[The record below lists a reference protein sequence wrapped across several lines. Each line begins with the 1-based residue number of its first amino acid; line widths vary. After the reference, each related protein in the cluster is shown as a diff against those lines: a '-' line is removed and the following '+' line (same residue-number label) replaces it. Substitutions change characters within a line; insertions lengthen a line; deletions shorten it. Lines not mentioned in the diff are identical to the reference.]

1 MKQIIILIVIQL
13 FLTGC
18 TATNLLAKDV
28 KQDKITILEERSLSF
43 PRKRGIPF
51 DGVSDLAYDRRDSI
65 LYMIGDRGYL
75 YTFYAK
81 FSPNRIEKLKYLNAY
96 HIKTPR
102 GVVIKPDIEGLT
114 LDNRGRLILSFEG
127 LPRVKII
134 DTHGRLIKNL
144 KIPKYLQNR
153 YIYRNGNSIFEA
165 VCFHPKYGILISAE
179 YPVRGYG
186 KRFQTIYSLSGKK
199 WHFLTQKYPNSA
211 VTAMEVMDDGNILV
225 LERAY
230 NGIYKP
236 FYITL
241 KKVYINSC
249 NSRNL
254 CKSEVLATFS
264 SRKGWG
270 YNNFE
275 GLAKVGKNRYL
286 MVSDNNGHYFLSTV
300 LTYFKID
307 EEF

>member
-1 MKQIIILIVIQL
+1 MKQIIILVVIQL

-18 TATNLLAKDV
+18 TATNLIAKEV
-28 KQDKITILEERSLSF
+28 KQDKITILDEISLSL

-51 DGVSDLAYDRRDSI
+51 DGLSDLTYDRKNSI

-81 FSPNRIEKLKYLNAY
+81 FSSKKIEKLKYLNAY
-96 HIKTPR
+96 HIKTPK
-102 GVVIKPDIEGLT
+102 GKVIKPDIEGLT
-114 LDNRGRLILSFEG
+114 LDNRGRLILSFEKV
-127 LPRVKII
+127 PRVKII
-134 DTHGRLIKNL
+134 DTHGRIIKNL
-144 KIPKYLQNR
+144 KIPKYLRNR
-153 YIYRNGNSIFEA
+153 RVYRGGNSMFEA
-165 VCFHPKYGILISAE
+165 VSFHPKYGILISAE
-179 YPVRGYG
+179 YPIRKYK
-186 KRFQTIYSLSGKK
+186 KRFQTIYSLSGKR
-199 WHFLTQKYPNSA
+199 WHFYTQKYPHSA

-230 NGIYKP
+230 NGMFKP

-241 KKVYINSC
+241 KKVYIDDC
-249 NSRNL
+249 NSKNI
-254 CKSEVLATFS
+254 CKSKVLATLS
-264 SRKGWG
+264 SLDGWG

-286 MVSDNNGHYFLSTV
+286 MVSDNNGHYFLST
-300 LTYFKID
+300 LLIYFKID